1 MSNDTAEDVSP
12 FFVNGTLYCG
22 GATSTSSER
31 LDQVND
37 TSAWGSATLSPPESP
52 GTKAYG
58 FDSTAHSHM
67 SFIELDDSKDDE
79 EEDPMEDFGE
89 DGAEVMDFVFREEA
103 CQVAPA
109 QTPAQT
115 TPALPLSRQQSQPL
129 MLDTAWGMVSV
140 HPEVQV
146 STSGQRFQFRTG
158 VLNTG
163 KWLGNGYTSDCSGS
177 DCWSDS
183 SGFSQSSN
191 SSHG

>member
-1 MSNDTAEDVSP
+1 MRRHDGVAHCTATATA
-12 FFVNGTLYCG
+12 GT
-22 GATSTSSER
+22 S
-31 LDQVND
+31 
-37 TSAWGSATLSPPESP
+37 
-52 GTKAYG
+52 GTG
-58 FDSTAHSHM
+58 T
-67 SFIELDDSKDDE
+67 
-79 EEDPMEDFGE
+79 
-89 DGAEVMDFVFREEA
+89 
-103 CQVAPA
+103 VAPGGRDEQLRAAARA
-109 QTPAQT
+109 QHVLLGLA
-115 TPALPLSRQQSQPL
+115 A
-129 MLDTAWGMVSV
+129 VSV